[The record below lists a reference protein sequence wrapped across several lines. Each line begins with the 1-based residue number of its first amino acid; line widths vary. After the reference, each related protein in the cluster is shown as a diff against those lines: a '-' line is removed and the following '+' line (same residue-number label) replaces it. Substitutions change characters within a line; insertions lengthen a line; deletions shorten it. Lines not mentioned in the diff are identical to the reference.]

1 MRTVVGLDA
10 GMRSPRGA
18 LAARCRTT
26 IAAAA
31 LLVAGASAHA
41 GLFDDDEARKA
52 ILDLRTR
59 LSQVEDSAKARDAQ
73 NAQTQQELQNA
84 LLDLT
89 NQIQQLQQQVAQL
102 RGSNEQLARTV
113 ADLQQHQKDIVQGV
127 NDRLAKVEPQQVS
140 LDGKTFTAD
149 PDEIA
154 SYESAT
160 ATLRGGQFDQAAAAL
175 SNFLRRYPASG
186 YDDAVRYWLGNAQYG
201 TRDFK
206 GAIVT
211 FRAFIAAAP
220 DRPRAAEADLAIA
233 NCQIELK
240 DIKGAKKTLD
250 DLVKAYPKSE
260 AAQAGR
266 ERLASLK

>member
-1 MRTVVGLDA
+1 MRAVVGLEA
-10 GMRSPRGA
+10 GARSPRGA
-18 LAARCRTT
+18 RAARLRTT

-73 NAQTQQELQNA
+73 NAQTQQQLQNA

-127 NDRLAKVEPQQVS
+127 NDRLAKVEPQQVN
-140 LDGKTFTAD
+140 LDGKTFNAD

-154 SYESAT
+154 SFEAAN
-160 ATLRGGQFDQAAAAL
+160 ATLHNGQFDQAVVAL
-175 SNFLRRYPASG
+175 SNFLRRYPNSG
-186 YDDAVRYWLGNAQYG
+186 YADSARYWLGNAQYG
-201 TRDFK
+201 THDLK

-220 DRPRAAEADLAIA
+220 DHPRAAEAELAIA

-250 DLVKAYPKSE
+250 DLMKTYPKSE
-260 AAQAGR
+260 AAVAGK
-266 ERLASLK
+266 ERLSSLK